1 MTKRKGLELIVIR
14 INEEF
19 EGKGY
24 VALDLITMSK
34 LGLVQGEA
42 IEIKGS
48 RTTVANVRSLT
59 QAESEFLIKHGV
71 DVTRIIVMNEIQ
83 MKNAGVKDG
92 ETVIVKPIQP
102 LKAEVV
108 YLLPVDFQGNPIN
121 ISVDEN
127 AFSLY
132 VRKVLKGIA
141 ISTNDLLRFDFP
153 TQNGK
158 MAFYFIVNRK
168 SPAGVVYID
177 LDTEIKL
184 SSRRSTRK
192 IPELENWDPKVW
204 IGKRMGS
211 YTITDYIGEGG
222 NGYVMKAEYKG
233 QEFVIKILKM
243 NQGRSV
249 NGVTLDLHSYF
260 TDLAKEASNLILLS
274 NHPSIVKMF
283 GIYIDQNVLE
293 EILNGNSRKYF
304 SDPPRIVMEFMKGG
318 SIYDLLKDDKFYYS
332 SYWTRWVYRV
342 IRDVSLALK
351 HIHSNGY
358 VHSDIKPQNIF
369 LTSKPQRVE
378 DLQGIGVKLGD
389 LGSAVRVGGRINQ
402 LTIEYAPP
410 EAFVTT
416 AKPIFDIFSL
426 GITMYVLLNRS
437 IDRPDYDE
445 MNRAF
450 DCYVN
455 GDMKCVN
462 EMVEKAK
469 IKLANWNLRVPKE
482 VEPLIGLMLSPN
494 YNQRPTAEEVYK
506 YLSSFT

>member
-168 SPAGVVYID
+168 SPAG
-177 LDTEIKL
+177 
-184 SSRRSTRK
+184 
-192 IPELENWDPKVW
+192 
-204 IGKRMGS
+204 
-211 YTITDYIGEGG
+211 
-222 NGYVMKAEYKG
+222 

-249 NGVTLDLHSYF
+249 NGATLDLHSYF

-469 IKLANWNLRVPKE
+469 VKLANWNLRVPKE